1 MTGRARLRLAAI
13 VLLLAAIAAVALVM
27 SRRPPEVAVLT
38 LRPQAT
44 ELVLAVV
51 GRVRPLDLVEV
62 RSPNPGQVIEL
73 LADDG
78 DQVVKGQPLALIRAA
93 VEEAQTEA
101 DAARVRAAQAE
112 TAEARLAYQRTETL
126 ARQGFAAQ
134 AALDQAR
141 ARLRSAQAAVAAAQ
155 ATARAS
161 AARSREFVVRAPMA
175 GIILVRPIDG
185 GQVVTPTT
193 TLFELGSLD
202 GVEILAEVDEAY
214 ADALRPGMVARA
226 AASGAETRFEAV
238 VSEVSPKIDSS
249 TGGRQVKVRPQAAV
263 ALAPGRS
270 VDVTIVVEVRDGAL
284 VIPRQAVVDATTAP
298 KAYVLDAQDV
308 VVARNIV
315 IARWPSQG
323 AIIEQ
328 GLAPG
333 DRVVLTP
340 AGLRPGDKVAPV
352 SPPDAG

>member
-1 MTGRARLRLAAI
+1 MIGRGRLRLAAI
-13 VLLLAAIAAVALVM
+13 VLLLGAVAAIALVM
-27 SRRPPEVAVLT
+27 SRRPAEVSVLT

-78 DQVVKGQPLALIRAA
+78 DQVVEGQPLALIRAA

-101 DAARVRAAQAE
+101 DAARVLVAQAE
-112 TAEARLAYQRTETL
+112 AAEARLAYQRTETL

-141 ARLRSAQAAVAAAQ
+141 ARLRSAEAAVTAAQ

-161 AARSREFVVRAPMA
+161 AARSREFIVRAPMA
-175 GIILVRPIDG
+175 GVILVRPIDS

-238 VSEVSPKIDSS
+238 VSEVSPKIDSA
-249 TGGRQVKVRPQAAV
+249 TGGRQVKVRPQAGS

-298 KAYVLDAQDV
+298 KAYVLNADDV
-308 VVARNIV
+308 VVAREIV

-333 DRVVLTP
+333 DRVVLAP
-340 AGLRPGDKVAPV
+340 AELRPGDKVSPV
-352 SPPDAG
+352 SPPDAS